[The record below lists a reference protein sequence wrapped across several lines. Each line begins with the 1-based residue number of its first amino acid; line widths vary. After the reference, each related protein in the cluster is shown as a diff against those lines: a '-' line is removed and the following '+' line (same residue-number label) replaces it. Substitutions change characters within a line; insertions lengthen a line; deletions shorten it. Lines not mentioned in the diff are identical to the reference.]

1 MDGVVATINVTSTG
15 PHTLNVWMR
24 EDGLELDKIVLTT
37 DINFTPTGTGPAE
50 GTGGD
55 PNNYLSF
62 EVDRNVTVYVAY
74 DDDAN
79 AATRPAW
86 LGNLGFVD
94 TGLNVTVSGDPDANS
109 FDLFSKTY
117 NLNDIVTLGANSAP
131 PAVGHAMYFVIV
143 VEN

>member
-1 MDGVVATINVTSTG
+1 MDGVVATINVTTLG
-15 PHTLNVWMR
+15 VHTLNVWMR
-24 EDGLELDKIVLTT
+24 EDGMEFDKIVLTT
-37 DINFTPTGTGPAE
+37 DINFTPSGTGPAE
-50 GTGGD
+50 GIGGD

-94 TGLNVTVSGDPDANS
+94 TGQNVDVDGNAGADSY
-109 FDLFSKTY
+109 DLFSRPY
-117 NLNDIVTLGANSAP
+117 NAGDTVMLGGNSAP